1 MNPAVLE
8 PTKNTKR
15 TRNHGADLVGRYG
28 ASWNGIGIRS
38 KHRQGRTKDKL
49 RGGRRAERGWGKAPS
64 EQPRHGKR
72 GRERE
77 RVIQIMYPGIEST
90 GGITMGWSAYYRRG
104 NRAKANE
111 ATSGTRFKTGGFPT
125 EQRTGSRMEKPD
137 KICGRV
143 ASIREGKGDK
153 VRRLVSRG
161 LWWCR

>member
-8 PTKNTKR
+8 PNKNTKR

-28 ASWNGIGIRS
+28 ASWNGIEIRS

-72 GRERE
+72 GQERE

-90 GGITMGWSAYYRRG
+90 GGITMGRSANYKRGIWRRRMKQPRELVLKQKVSRLAA
-104 NRAKANE
+104 NRE
-111 ATSGTRFKTGGFPT
+111 PDG
-125 EQRTGSRMEKPD
+125 KPD
-137 KICGRV
+137 KICGRID
-143 ASIREGKGDK
+143 SMREG
-153 VRRLVSRG
+153 RRRQGVED
-161 LWWCR
+161 